1 MILLL
6 LSGVSISLVF
16 DDNGIIKKTQE
27 SRSKANEMMQKDLE
41 QIKVLENGLNTK
53 TGTGDVELAF
63 KIEGKKYKIE
73 QNMTWAQW
81 IGSVY
86 NTDRYRI
93 EGDSTNGVVLRD
105 DSIDTIKYCPKATK
119 IAVAKD
125 KIMVGKNYTLST
137 IKLPIYWYLSKAGE
151 YVGVTS
157 ENDLV
162 TALDSNNAQ
171 LVHCEL
177 DVYETVAKYR
187 ILHSYHGSAPEIGGT
202 ILPQVQL
209 LEGALKSD
217 ESLISTNHIAIPYY
231 EYGEDIQEANSEN
244 PTMTIQELLNEMDI
258 DTSEEITT
266 NLGTVIDINEYEE
279 ITPFF
284 EIYLTNSQNDR
295 KYTINGSETVKL
307 TAEVIAGMSV
317 DEIILLCIEA
327 NSNDVVFIEPED
339 LDPDEKTLIAELS
352 NLGAFKILVK
362 KPYEE

>member
-151 YVGVTS
+151 YS
-157 ENDLV
+157 
-162 TALDSNNAQ
+162 TAL
-171 LVHCEL
+171 
-177 DVYETVAKYR
+177 
-187 ILHSYHGSAPEIGGT
+187 
-202 ILPQVQL
+202 
-209 LEGALKSD
+209 
-217 ESLISTNHIAIPYY
+217 
-231 EYGEDIQEANSEN
+231 
-244 PTMTIQELLNEMDI
+244 
-258 DTSEEITT
+258 
-266 NLGTVIDINEYEE
+266 
-279 ITPFF
+279 PF
-284 EIYLTNSQNDR
+284 S
-295 KYTINGSETVKL
+295 SVSVK
-307 TAEVIAGMSV
+307 
-317 DEIILLCIEA
+317 
-327 NSNDVVFIEPED
+327 FP
-339 LDPDEKTLIAELS
+339 K
-352 NLGAFKILVK
+352 
-362 KPYEE
+362 